1 VCCTIIDAQ
10 YSSTAVRNNHPYLKF
25 CGGHDGRIPVAG
37 LPELCDAHDKTGGFG
52 THSDGSQHDEY
63 CTYCMQKGEFTAL
76 DLTIKDMADSNPNM
90 MIKEFNMPE
99 DQAKAAAMDGL
110 VGFKRWQ

>member
-1 VCCTIIDAQ
+1 
-10 YSSTAVRNNHPYLKF
+10 
-25 CGGHDGRIPVAG
+25 
-37 LPELCDAHDKTGGFG
+37 
-52 THSDGSQHDEY
+52 
-63 CTYCMQKGEFTAL
+63 MQKGEFTAP

-110 VGFKRWQ
+110 VGLKRWQ

>member
-1 VCCTIIDAQ
+1 MVASQSPVCQSCAMPMTKPGEF
-10 YSSTAVRNNHPYLKF
+10 S
-25 CGGHDGRIPVAG
+25 
-37 LPELCDAHDKTGGFG
+37 

-99 DQAKAAAMDGL
+99 DQAKAAAMYGL
-110 VGFKRWQ
+110 VGLKRWQ